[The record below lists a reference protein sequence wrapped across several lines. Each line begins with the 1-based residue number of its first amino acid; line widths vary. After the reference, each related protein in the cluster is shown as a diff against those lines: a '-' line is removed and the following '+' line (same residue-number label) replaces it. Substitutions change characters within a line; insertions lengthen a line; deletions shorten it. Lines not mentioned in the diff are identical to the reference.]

1 MAVELAT
8 PMIVAETATPA
19 VQPVASAGDILGRI
33 GNLETRLARTN
44 SEIDAAQAVR
54 YRVFVE
60 EMQAQIPPDAM
71 RRRRDIDAWDMVCD
85 HLLVLDTSI
94 EGDTEEQIVGTYRL
108 LRQDVARHSGGFY
121 SQSEFDVD
129 ALLARHPAKRF
140 MELGRSCVLPEYRT
154 KRTVELLWQGN
165 WAYALKH
172 GVDAMFGCGSF
183 GGTVPEEH
191 ALALSFLH
199 NNALAKG
206 EWAVQARPEL
216 FRTMDLM
223 PEEAINA
230 RKALSAMPP
239 LIKGSLRLGRGP
251 CLPDDRRADRAA
263 DQQYFRPLSQLL
275 RRRRGSLRELTRRH
289 PFHQARYI
297 AFCPFQT
304 SGTGN
309 FSSAKGV
316 RRRHCARRARP
327 C

>member
-1 MAVELAT
+1 MAAELAT
-8 PMIVAETATPA
+8 SVIVAETTAPTVRQIAPT
-19 VQPVASAGDILGRI
+19 GDVLGRI

-60 EMQAQIPPDAM
+60 EMNAQIAPDAM
-71 RRRRDIDAWDMVCD
+71 HRRRDIDAWDMVCD

-129 ALLARHPAKRF
+129 ALLARHPEKRF
-140 MELGRSCVLPEYRT
+140 MELGRSCVLPAYRT

-183 GGTVPEEH
+183 SGTVPEEH

-199 NNALAKG
+199 NNALARG
-206 EWAVQARPEL
+206 EWAVGARPEL

-223 PEEAINA
+223 PQEAINP

-239 LIKGSLRLGRGP
+239 LIKGYLRLGAMAGEGAVVDHQFRTTDILIV
-251 CLPDDRRADRAA
+251 LPISNISGRYLNYYGADAGRFA
-263 DQQYFRPLSQLL
+263 S
-275 RRRRGSLRELTRRH
+275 
-289 PFHQARYI
+289 
-297 AFCPFQT
+297 
-304 SGTGN
+304 
-309 FSSAKGV
+309 
-316 RRRHCARRARP
+316 
-327 C
+327 